1 MQLPKIV
8 EAHRRQISQWY
19 YDAQG
24 VLIVIYKR
32 TERRRKTV
40 TAKPS
45 GSARH
50 LGRTNCWGVRV

>member
-8 EAHRRQISQWY
+8 EAHRRQISEWY
-19 YDAQG
+19 YDTEG
-24 VLIVIYKR
+24 VLIVIYKN

-50 LGRTNCWGVRV
+50 YGRTNCYGVRV